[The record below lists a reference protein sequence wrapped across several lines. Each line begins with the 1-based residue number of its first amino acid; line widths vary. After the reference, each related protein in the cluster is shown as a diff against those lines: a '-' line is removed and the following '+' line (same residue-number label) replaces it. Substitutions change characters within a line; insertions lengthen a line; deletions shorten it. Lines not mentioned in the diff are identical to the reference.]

1 MYTPK
6 KDKFNLIVCSNIIVA
21 LYVVE
26 FQPNNKEEEGQY
38 WPRLI
43 ALESGERTSLTWQT
57 RTFWQLPR
65 KHQFNTGS

>member
-1 MYTPK
+1 MEVPL
-6 KDKFNLIVCSNIIVA
+6 DMFNLIACSNILVA

-43 ALESGERTSLTWQT
+43 ALESGERTSLT
-57 RTFWQLPR
+57 
-65 KHQFNTGS
+65 

>member
-1 MYTPK
+1 MAHLENVNFNYIGTSK
-6 KDKFNLIVCSNIIVA
+6 KDKFNLIACSNIIVA

-43 ALESGERTSLTWQT
+43 ALESGERTSLT
-57 RTFWQLPR
+57 
-65 KHQFNTGS
+65 